1 MKQTIRNPR
10 RERRAIREAQAAM
23 DRRPGVS
30 AECLLGLANAVLIM
44 GLVIG
49 FGVLAFF
56 AFGGEIQCRG

>member
-1 MKQTIRNPR
+1 MKRTIRNPR
-10 RERRAIREAQAAM
+10 RERRAIREAQIPM
-23 DRRPGVS
+23 DRKPGVS
-30 AECLLGLANAVLIM
+30 AASLRALANVGLIM